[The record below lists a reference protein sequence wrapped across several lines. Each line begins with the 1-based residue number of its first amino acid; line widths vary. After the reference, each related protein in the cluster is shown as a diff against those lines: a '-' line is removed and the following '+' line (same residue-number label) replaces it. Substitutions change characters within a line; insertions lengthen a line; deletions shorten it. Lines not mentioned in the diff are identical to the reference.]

1 MVRAHCYSVLMNEIS
16 NMEKTLAMRTRE
28 SDQAQ
33 KAGRWKDAATAMG
46 HVTTLTT
53 ELSSKNLQKVE

>member
-1 MVRAHCYSVLMNEIS
+1 MNEIS